1 MGKRVTQFL
10 LAHPWEE
17 GKEGG
22 WREEGGG
29 TQAPICF
36 CLELH
41 QKEDSPS
48 LPVDM
53 YSLLLASQATGKIH
67 PIRDG
72 DAEAQEGMLAQMCTR
87 MRAEATSSYSNT

>member
-22 WREEGGG
+22 WGEEGGG

-36 CLELH
+36 CLKLH
-41 QKEDSPS
+41 QKEDTIA
-48 LPVDM
+48 
-53 YSLLLASQATGKIH
+53 AS
-67 PIRDG
+67 
-72 DAEAQEGMLAQMCTR
+72 
-87 MRAEATSSYSNT
+87 